1 LGEPIQ
7 ISQYKFEPLDKAKH
21 DRAAFF
27 CGKDALDKYI
37 KQQARQDV
45 DARVAAVFVAT
56 TDGKTIA
63 GYYTLSQYAVDPGD
77 LPPAVL
83 AKLKTRRYSPLPATL
98 IGRLARA
105 NTHKGQGLG
114 ELLLMSALERSLVQS
129 REIASMAVVV
139 DAKDDQA
146 IKFYSD
152 YGFIQLPDNPN
163 RLFLPMA
170 TIELMFQ

>member
-27 CGKDALDKYI
+27 CGKDALDNYI
-37 KQQARQDV
+37 KQQARQDA

-63 GYYTLSQYAVDPGD
+63 GYYTLSQYAVDAGD
-77 LPPAVL
+77 LPPEVL
-83 AKLKTRRYSPLPATL
+83 DKLKMRRYSPLPATL

-105 NTHKGQGLG
+105 TTHKGQGLG
-114 ELLLMSALERSLVQS
+114 EILLMSALQRALMLSK
-129 REIASMAVVV
+129 EIASMAVVV

-146 IKFYSD
+146 IKFYSE
-152 YGFIQLPDNPN
+152 YGFIQLPEHPN

-170 TIELMFQ
+170 TIEQMFA

>member
-1 LGEPIQ
+1 M
-7 ISQYKFEPLDKAKH
+7 
-21 DRAAFF
+21 
-27 CGKDALDKYI
+27 
-37 KQQARQDV
+37 
-45 DARVAAVFVAT
+45 
-56 TDGKTIA
+56 
-63 GYYTLSQYAVDPGD
+63 
-77 LPPAVL
+77 
-83 AKLKTRRYSPLPATL
+83 
-98 IGRLARA
+98 
-105 NTHKGQGLG
+105 
-114 ELLLMSALERSLVQS
+114 MSALERSLVLS